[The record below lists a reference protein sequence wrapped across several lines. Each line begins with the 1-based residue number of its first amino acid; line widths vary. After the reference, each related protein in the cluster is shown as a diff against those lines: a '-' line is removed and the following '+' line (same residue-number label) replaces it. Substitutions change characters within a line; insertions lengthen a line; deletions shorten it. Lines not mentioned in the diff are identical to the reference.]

1 VGRDRSAANLIERI
15 TFAQEVSRNHLD
27 RMWRLGLVDV
37 EPREV
42 GVAGG
47 AAARVIKAAM
57 ARVGVATLVVKK
69 RILDQIDH

>member
-1 VGRDRSAANLIERI
+1 M
-15 TFAQEVSRNHLD
+15 AQEGSRNHLD

-47 AAARVIKAAM
+47 AAARAIKAAM
-57 ARVGVATLVVKK
+57 ARVGVATLVMKK

>member
-1 VGRDRSAANLIERI
+1 
-15 TFAQEVSRNHLD
+15 
-27 RMWRLGLVDV
+27 MWRLGLVDV